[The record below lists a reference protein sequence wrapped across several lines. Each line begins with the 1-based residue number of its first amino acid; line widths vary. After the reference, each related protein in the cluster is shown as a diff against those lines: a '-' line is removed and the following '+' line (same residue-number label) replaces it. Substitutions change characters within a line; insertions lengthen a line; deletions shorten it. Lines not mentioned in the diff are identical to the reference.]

1 MALSTKFKDF
11 QIKVPEVSAATN
23 QSECFAYT
31 QPTNQEIE
39 QLVAQYGAPLMVL
52 DCEAIRRQYHAL
64 KNALPNVTLHFALKP
79 LPVAA
84 VVRTLLAEGA
94 SFDLATSGEIDL
106 VASEG
111 VPSERT
117 IHTHP
122 IKRDSDIRDALAY
135 GCTVFVVDNINELEK
150 FIAYKDQ
157 AEILVRLSFRNT
169 EAFADLSKKFGCSPE
184 TAIEII
190 SYAQQLGIRIKG
202 LSFHVGSQSPNP
214 TKYVEAI
221 NACAKIILQ
230 VNELGLPALSTLDI
244 GGGFPVPYSA
254 EVLAIDVFCAPIN
267 VALAQL
273 PETMQILAE
282 PGRFIVASCVT
293 SVASIMGQAVRE
305 GKTWYYLDDGIYGS
319 FSGLVFDEAVYPIDS
334 AKQDFTRF
342 ESVLAG
348 PTCDSIDIVSESIML
363 PKLNNGDLIISRM
376 MGAYT
381 LATATDF
388 NFFKRA
394 EVVVLNEQVH
404 SQELT
409 G

>member
-1 MALSTKFKDF
+1 MALSTQQQDTVT
-11 QIKVPEVSAATN
+11 KVPAAAVAAN
-23 QSECFAYT
+23 QAIDYA
-31 QPTNQEIE
+31 QPSIAHIE
-39 QLVAQYGAPLMVL
+39 QLASQFGAPLMVL
-52 DCEAIRRQYHAL
+52 DCDAIRRQYRAL
-64 KNALPNVTLHFALKP
+64 KRALPGVVLHFALKP
-79 LPVAA
+79 LPHAA
-84 VVRTLLAEGA
+84 VVRTLLDEGA
-94 SFDLATSGEIDL
+94 SFDLATSGEVDL
-106 VASEG
+106 VASQG

-157 AEILVRLSFRNT
+157 AEILVRLSFRNKD
-169 EAFADLSKKFGCSPE
+169 AFADLSKKFGCSPE
-184 TAIEII
+184 AAIDII
-190 SYAQQLGIRIKG
+190 SLAQQLGIRIKG

-221 NACAKIILQ
+221 NASAKVIKQ
-230 VNELGLPALSTLDI
+230 VAELGLPALSTLDI

-254 EVLAIDVFCAPIN
+254 DVLPIDVFCAPIN
-267 VALAQL
+267 IALAQL
-273 PETMQILAE
+273 PETMQIIAE
-282 PGRFIVASCVT
+282 PGRFIVASSVT
-293 SVASIMGQAVRE
+293 SVASVMGQATRE
-305 GKTWYYLDDGIYGS
+305 GKTWYYLDDGVYGS
-319 FSGLVFDEAVYPIDS
+319 FSGLMFDEAAYPIDS
-334 AKQDFTRF
+334 AKQDSERF

-348 PTCDSIDIVSESIML
+348 PTCDSIDVISDSIML

-394 EVVVLNEQVH
+394 EVVVLNEKMH
-404 SQELT
+404 SQVLT

>member
-1 MALSTKFKDF
+1 MALSTQLKDTVT
-11 QIKVPEVSAATN
+11 KVPAAAVAAN
-23 QSECFAYT
+23 QAFDYV
-31 QPTNQEIE
+31 QPINTHIE
-39 QLVAQYGAPLMVL
+39 QLAAQFGAPLMVL

-64 KNALPNVTLHFALKP
+64 KNALPGVVLHFALKP
-79 LPVAA
+79 LPLVA
-84 VVRTLLAEGA
+84 VVRTLLEEGA
-94 SFDLATSGEIDL
+94 SFDLATSGEVDL
-106 VASEG
+106 VASQG

-150 FIAYKDQ
+150 FITYKDQ
-157 AEILVRLSFRNT
+157 AEILVRLSFRNKD
-169 EAFADLSKKFGCSPE
+169 AFADLSKKFGCSPDA
-184 TAIEII
+184 AIDII

-221 NACAKIILQ
+221 NACAKVITK
-230 VNELGLPALSTLDI
+230 VSELGLPALSTLDI

-254 EVLAIDVFCAPIN
+254 DVLPIDVFCAPIN

-273 PETMQILAE
+273 PETMQIIAE
-282 PGRFIVASCVT
+282 PGRFIVASSVT
-293 SVASIMGQAVRE
+293 SVASVMGQAQRE

-319 FSGLVFDEAVYPIDS
+319 FSGLMFDEAAYPIDS
-334 AKQDFTRF
+334 AKQNGERF

-348 PTCDSIDIVSESIML
+348 PTCDSIDVVSDSIML

-404 SQELT
+404 TQELT

>member
-1 MALSTKFKDF
+1 MALSTQLKDTVT
-11 QIKVPEVSAATN
+11 KVPSAAVAAN
-23 QSECFAYT
+23 QAFDYV
-31 QPTNQEIE
+31 QPTNTHIE
-39 QLVAQYGAPLMVL
+39 QLAAQFGAPLMVL

-64 KNALPNVTLHFALKP
+64 KNALPGVVLHFALKP
-79 LPVAA
+79 LPLAA
-84 VVRTLLAEGA
+84 VVRTLLEEGA
-94 SFDLATSGEIDL
+94 SFDLATSGEVDL
-106 VASEG
+106 VASQG

-157 AEILVRLSFRNT
+157 AEILVRLSFRNKD
-169 EAFADLSKKFGCSPE
+169 AFADLSKKFGCSPDA
-184 TAIEII
+184 AIDII

-221 NACAKIILQ
+221 NACAKVINK
-230 VNELGLPALSTLDI
+230 VSELGLPALSTLDI

-254 EVLAIDVFCAPIN
+254 DVLPINVFCAPIN

-273 PETMQILAE
+273 PETMQIIAE
-282 PGRFIVASCVT
+282 PGRFIVASSVT
-293 SVASIMGQAVRE
+293 SVASVMGQAQRE
-305 GKTWYYLDDGIYGS
+305 GRTWYYLDDGIYGS
-319 FSGLVFDEAVYPIDS
+319 FSGLMFDEAAYPIDS
-334 AKQDFTRF
+334 AKQDGERF

-348 PTCDSIDIVSESIML
+348 PTCDSIDVVSDSIML

-376 MGAYT
+376 MGAYA

-394 EVVVLNEQVH
+394 EVIVLNEQVH
-404 SQELT
+404 SQVLT

>member
-1 MALSTKFKDF
+1 MALSTQQQDTVT
-11 QIKVPEVSAATN
+11 KVPAAAVAAN
-23 QSECFAYT
+23 QSIDYA
-31 QPTNQEIE
+31 QPSIAHIE
-39 QLVAQYGAPLMVL
+39 QLASQFGAPLMVL
-52 DCEAIRRQYHAL
+52 DCDAIRRQYRALKHAL
-64 KNALPNVTLHFALKP
+64 PGVVLHFALKP
-79 LPVAA
+79 LPHAA
-84 VVRTLLAEGA
+84 VVRTLLDEGA
-94 SFDLATSGEIDL
+94 SFDLATSGEVDL
-106 VASEG
+106 VASQG

-135 GCTVFVVDNINELEK
+135 GCKVFVVDNINELEK

-157 AEILVRLSFRNT
+157 AEILVRLSFRNKD
-169 EAFADLSKKFGCSPE
+169 AFADLSKKFGCSPE
-184 TAIEII
+184 AAIDII
-190 SYAQQLGIRIKG
+190 SLAQQLGIRIKG

-221 NACAKIILQ
+221 NASTKVVKQ
-230 VNELGLPALSTLDI
+230 VAELGLPALSTLDI

-254 EVLAIDVFCAPIN
+254 DVLPIDVFCAPIN
-267 VALAQL
+267 IALAQL
-273 PETMQILAE
+273 PETMQIIAE
-282 PGRFIVASCVT
+282 PGRFIVASSVT
-293 SVASIMGQAVRE
+293 SVASVMGQATRE
-305 GKTWYYLDDGIYGS
+305 GKTWYYLDDGVYGS
-319 FSGLVFDEAVYPIDS
+319 FSGLMFDEAAYPIDS
-334 AKQDFTRF
+334 AKQDGERF

-348 PTCDSIDIVSESIML
+348 PTCDSIDVISDSIML

-394 EVVVLNEQVH
+394 EVVVLNEQMH
-404 SQELT
+404 SQVLT

>member
-1 MALSTKFKDF
+1 MALSTQQQDTVT
-11 QIKVPEVSAATN
+11 KVPAAAVAAN
-23 QSECFAYT
+23 QAIDCA
-31 QPTNQEIE
+31 QPSIAHIE
-39 QLVAQYGAPLMVL
+39 QLASQFGAPLMML
-52 DCEAIRRQYHAL
+52 DCDAIRRQYRAL
-64 KNALPNVTLHFALKP
+64 KRALPGVVLHFALKP
-79 LPVAA
+79 LPHAA
-84 VVRTLLAEGA
+84 VVRTLLDEGA
-94 SFDLATSGEIDL
+94 SFDLATSGEVDL
-106 VASEG
+106 VASQG

-157 AEILVRLSFRNT
+157 AEILVRLSFRNKD
-169 EAFADLSKKFGCSPE
+169 AFADLSKKFGCSPE
-184 TAIEII
+184 AAIDII
-190 SYAQQLGIRIKG
+190 SLAQQLGIRIKG

-221 NACAKIILQ
+221 NASAKVVKQ
-230 VNELGLPALSTLDI
+230 VAELGLPALSTLDI

-254 EVLAIDVFCAPIN
+254 DVLPIDVFCAPIN
-267 VALAQL
+267 IALAQL
-273 PETMQILAE
+273 PETMQIIAE
-282 PGRFIVASCVT
+282 PGRFIVASSVT
-293 SVASIMGQAVRE
+293 SVASVMGQATRE
-305 GKTWYYLDDGIYGS
+305 GKTWYYLDDGVYGS
-319 FSGLVFDEAVYPIDS
+319 FSGLMFDEAAYPIDS
-334 AKQDFTRF
+334 AKQDSERF

-348 PTCDSIDIVSESIML
+348 PTCDSIDVISDSIML

-394 EVVVLNEQVH
+394 EVVVLNEQMH
-404 SQELT
+404 SQVLT

>member
-1 MALSTKFKDF
+1 MALSTQQQDTVT
-11 QIKVPEVSAATN
+11 KVPAAAVAAN
-23 QSECFAYT
+23 QAIDYA
-31 QPTNQEIE
+31 QPSIAHIE
-39 QLVAQYGAPLMVL
+39 QLASQFGAPLMVL
-52 DCEAIRRQYHAL
+52 DCDAIRRQYRAL
-64 KNALPNVTLHFALKP
+64 KRALPGVVLHFALKP
-79 LPVAA
+79 LPHAA
-84 VVRTLLAEGA
+84 VVRTLLDEGA
-94 SFDLATSGEIDL
+94 SFDLATSGEVDL
-106 VASEG
+106 VASQG

-157 AEILVRLSFRNT
+157 AEILVRLSFRNKD
-169 EAFADLSKKFGCSPE
+169 AFADLSKKFGCSPE
-184 TAIEII
+184 AAIDII
-190 SYAQQLGIRIKG
+190 SLAQQLGIRIKG

-221 NACAKIILQ
+221 NASAKVVKQ
-230 VNELGLPALSTLDI
+230 VAELGLPALSTLDI

-254 EVLAIDVFCAPIN
+254 DVLPIDVFCAPIN
-267 VALAQL
+267 IALAQL
-273 PETMQILAE
+273 PETMQIIAE
-282 PGRFIVASCVT
+282 PGRFIVASSVT
-293 SVASIMGQAVRE
+293 SVASVMGQATRE
-305 GKTWYYLDDGIYGS
+305 GKTWYYLDDGVYGS
-319 FSGLVFDEAVYPIDS
+319 FSGLMFDEAAYPIDS
-334 AKQDFTRF
+334 AKQDSERF

-348 PTCDSIDIVSESIML
+348 PTCDSIDVISDSIML

-394 EVVVLNEQVH
+394 EVVVLNEQMH
-404 SQELT
+404 SQVLT

>member
-1 MALSTKFKDF
+1 MALSTQRQDTVT
-11 QIKVPEVSAATN
+11 KVPAAAVAAN
-23 QSECFAYT
+23 QSIDYA
-31 QPTNQEIE
+31 QPSIAHIE
-39 QLVAQYGAPLMVL
+39 QLASQFGAPLMVL
-52 DCEAIRRQYHAL
+52 DCDAIRRQYRAL
-64 KNALPNVTLHFALKP
+64 KRALPGVVLHFALKP
-79 LPVAA
+79 LPHAA
-84 VVRTLLAEGA
+84 VVRTLLDEGA
-94 SFDLATSGEIDL
+94 SFDLATSGEVDL
-106 VASEG
+106 VASQG

-157 AEILVRLSFRNT
+157 AEILVRLSFRNKD
-169 EAFADLSKKFGCSPE
+169 AFADLSKKFGCSPE
-184 TAIEII
+184 AAIDII
-190 SYAQQLGIRIKG
+190 SLAQQLGIRIKG

-221 NACAKIILQ
+221 NASAKVVKQ
-230 VNELGLPALSTLDI
+230 VAELGLPALSTLDI

-254 EVLAIDVFCAPIN
+254 DVLPIDVFCAPIN
-267 VALAQL
+267 IALAQL
-273 PETMQILAE
+273 PETMQIIAE
-282 PGRFIVASCVT
+282 PGRFIVASSVT
-293 SVASIMGQAVRE
+293 SVASVMGQATRE
-305 GKTWYYLDDGIYGS
+305 GKTWYYLDDGVYGS
-319 FSGLVFDEAVYPIDS
+319 FSGLMFDEAAYPIDS
-334 AKQDFTRF
+334 AKQDSERF

-348 PTCDSIDIVSESIML
+348 PTCDSIDVISDSIML

-394 EVVVLNEQVH
+394 EVVVLNEQMH
-404 SQELT
+404 SQVLT

>member
-1 MALSTKFKDF
+1 MALSTQRQDTVT
-11 QIKVPEVSAATN
+11 KVPAAVAAN
-23 QSECFAYT
+23 QAIDYAQLSTAH
-31 QPTNQEIE
+31 IE
-39 QLVAQYGAPLMVL
+39 QLAAQFGAPLVVL
-52 DCEAIRRQYHAL
+52 DCDAIRSQYRALKHAL
-64 KNALPNVTLHFALKP
+64 PGVVLHFALKP
-79 LPVAA
+79 LPHAA
-84 VVRTLLAEGA
+84 VVRTLLEEGA
-94 SFDLATSGEIDL
+94 SFDLATSGEVDL
-106 VASEG
+106 VASQG

-150 FIAYKDQ
+150 FITYKDQ
-157 AEILVRLSFRNT
+157 AEILVRLSFRNKD
-169 EAFADLSKKFGCSPE
+169 AFADLSKKFGCSPE
-184 TAIEII
+184 AGIDII
-190 SYAQQLGIRIKG
+190 SLAQQLGIRIKG

-221 NACAKIILQ
+221 NASAK
-230 VNELGLPALSTLDI
+230 VVKRVAELGLPALSTLDI

-254 EVLAIDVFCAPIN
+254 DVLPIDVFCAPIN
-267 VALAQL
+267 SALAQL
-273 PETMQILAE
+273 PETMQIIAE
-282 PGRFIVASCVT
+282 PGRFIVASSVT
-293 SVASIMGQAVRE
+293 SVASVMGQATRE

-319 FSGLVFDEAVYPIDS
+319 FSGLMFDEAAYPIDS
-334 AKQDFTRF
+334 AKQDGERF

-348 PTCDSIDIVSESIML
+348 PTCDSIDVISDSIML

-394 EVVVLNEQVH
+394 EVVVLNEHMH
-404 SQELT
+404 SQVLT
-409 G
+409 S

>member
-1 MALSTKFKDF
+1 MALSTTLQDF
-11 QIKVPEVSAATN
+11 QLKIPAEVAVN
-23 QSECFAYT
+23 QGESFAYV

-39 QLVAQYGAPLMVL
+39 QLAAQFGAPLMVL
-52 DCEAIRRQYHAL
+52 DCEAVRHQYHAL
-64 KNALPNVTLHFALKP
+64 KNALPGVTLHFALKP
-79 LPVAA
+79 LPLAA

-106 VASEG
+106 VASQG

-122 IKRDSDIRDALAY
+122 IKRDSDIRDGLAY

-157 AEILVRLSFRNT
+157 AEILVRLSFRNKD
-169 EAFADLSKKFGCSPE
+169 AFADLSKKFGCSPE
-184 TAIEII
+184 MAIEII
-190 SYAQQLGIRIKG
+190 TYAQQLGIRIKG
-202 LSFHVGSQSPNP
+202 LSFHVGSQTASP
-214 TKYVEAI
+214 TKYVDAI
-221 NACAKIILQ
+221 NACAKVITQ
-230 VNELGLPALSTLDI
+230 VTELGLPALSTLDI
-244 GGGFPVPYSA
+244 GGGFPVPYSND
-254 EVLAIDVFCAPIN
+254 VLPIDIFCAPIN

-273 PETMQILAE
+273 PETMQVLAE

-319 FSGLVFDEAVYPIDS
+319 FSGLMFDEAAYPIDS
-334 AKQDFTRF
+334 AKQDGERF
-342 ESVLAG
+342 DSVLVG
-348 PTCDSIDIVSESIML
+348 PTCDSIDVVRESIML

-394 EVVVLNEQVH
+394 EVVVLNEHVL